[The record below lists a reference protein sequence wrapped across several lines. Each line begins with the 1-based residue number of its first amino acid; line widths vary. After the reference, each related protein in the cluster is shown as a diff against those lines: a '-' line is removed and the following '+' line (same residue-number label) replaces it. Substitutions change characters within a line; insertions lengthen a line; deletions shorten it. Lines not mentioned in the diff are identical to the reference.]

1 MLKRNE
7 EFGGFPS
14 EIWQIILNFLDLENQ
29 HFLSRISKEFYH
41 ITVSLWRIKLVKIV
55 REISSIP
62 FDYNEA
68 RTNLAMLSFLHD
80 KMKPIDDFTL
90 SELHDV
96 LCKFDALTSSH
107 GNREIMTNV
116 SEVSEYFIIQ
126 EIIST
131 YLQYSFFHD
140 YNEKNCKYLDL
151 IHKWPRPGQKSL
163 ERFLSGNQVSRCH
176 LSD

>member
-1 MLKRNE
+1 MLKKNE

-68 RTNLAMLSFLHD
+68 RTNFAMLSFLHD
-80 KMKPIDDFTL
+80 KMKPIDNFTL

-96 LCKFDALTSSH
+96 LCKFDALTSSQGYTYH
-107 GNREIMTNV
+107 LTVYG
-116 SEVSEYFIIQ
+116 Q
-126 EIIST
+126 IS
-131 YLQYSFFHD
+131 
-140 YNEKNCKYLDL
+140 C
-151 IHKWPRPGQKSL
+151 
-163 ERFLSGNQVSRCH
+163 
-176 LSD
+176 